1 MPNIYLSS
9 NGLTDLSDRP
19 NILICDNRQ
28 NKDRQIQNLLIRD
41 EMNVADTN
49 QPVYAADGAHL
60 LIIRDGG
67 MERPAFDTLEKL
79 RSFSDIPVMMIP
91 DNISEMY
98 TIMALSKGAD
108 ACMEWGAD
116 YEFRARVTA
125 LLRRRLYAPAAPQR
139 LSNGVISIDRR
150 TRKVY
155 AEGSHIRMT
164 AIEYGI
170 LEYLLANLG
179 DACSIDDIYR
189 SVWHEQPYKVRKTIV
204 EHIRRIRAKIEPD
217 PHNPSYIK
225 AVSGIGYKMEYAY

>member
-9 NGLTDLSDRP
+9 AGLTDSADRP
-19 NILICDNRQ
+19 NILVYDNRQ
-28 NKDRQIQNLLIRD
+28 KKDRQIQNLLIRE
-41 EMNVADTN
+41 EMNVADTDL
-49 QPVYAADGAHL
+49 PVYSTDNAHL

-67 MERPAFDTLEKL
+67 IDRPAFGILERV

-91 DNISEMY
+91 DTTSEMY
-98 TIMALSKGAD
+98 AVMALSKGAD
-108 ACMEWGAD
+108 MCMEWGSD
-116 YEFRARVTA
+116 FEFRARVTA
-125 LLRRRLYAPAAPQR
+125 LLRRRLYTPAAPQR

-155 AEGSHIRMT
+155 SEGSHIRMT

-189 SVWHEQPYKVRKTIV
+189 SVWHEQPYKVRKTSV